1 MTHEPTV
8 PTLQPAFDVVVH
20 LGPLADHGHTRAGHR
35 RVIPIVGGRVSGGLD
50 AEILPGGADWQVV
63 RQDGAIEVD
72 GRYTACTP
80 DGELLYLQARG
91 IRTGPPD
98 VLESLLKGEDI
109 PPDRYYFRTVITIEA
124 DAAAL
129 AHLEHAVF
137 VASCVRDADAVRYA
151 AYRVT

>member
-1 MTHEPTV
+1 MTHAPTV
-8 PTLQPAFDVVVH
+8 PTLEPAFDVVVH

-35 RVIPIVGGRVSGGLD
+35 RVIPIVGGRVYGGFD
-50 AEILPGGADWQVV
+50 AEILRGGADWQLV
-63 RQDGAIEVD
+63 RDDGAIEVD
-72 GRYTACTP
+72 GRYSARTA
-80 DGELLYLQARG
+80 DGELVYLQVRG
-91 IRTGPPD
+91 IRTGPQEVLAALLAGDD
-98 VLESLLKGEDI
+98 VA
-109 PPDRYYFRTVITIEA
+109 PDRYYFRTVITIET